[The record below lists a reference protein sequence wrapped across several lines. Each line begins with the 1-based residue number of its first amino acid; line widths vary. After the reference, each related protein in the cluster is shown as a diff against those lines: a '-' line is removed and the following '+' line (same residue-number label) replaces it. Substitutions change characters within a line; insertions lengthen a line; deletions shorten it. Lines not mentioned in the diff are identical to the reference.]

1 MFCLV
6 KLTIEFIHGFKK
18 CVCDTKKVIETGQIC
33 LVRHPRRLNKS

>member
-18 CVCDTKKVIETGQIC
+18 CVCDTKKVETGQIC